1 MGAGWDGI
9 EEQGQPARSGARP
22 PAGPSSWRGNGWLPL
37 QAELAR
43 GPALVGRARELELL
57 AAEAAQVGGSGSR
70 TVIVEGEAGIG
81 KTTMLGA
88 FARAVRDEGAAA
100 VLYGRC
106 QGGPAV
112 PLEPFPSLIGHLVEH
127 APTDVPQAHP
137 TPSRGHPLRPPPPLP
152 HPA

>member
-9 EEQGQPARSGARP
+9 EEQGQPARSGSPP

-57 AAEAAQVGGSGSR
+57 AAEAAQVRGSGSR

-81 KTTMLGA
+81 QNTKLGP
-88 FARAVRDEGAAA
+88 FARPGRDEGATA
-100 VLYGRC
+100 
-106 QGGPAV
+106 
-112 PLEPFPSLIGHLVEH
+112 SL
-127 APTDVPQAHP
+127 
-137 TPSRGHPLRPPPPLP
+137 LRPWPDPAPLP
-152 HPA
+152 LAAF